1 MHDVE
6 VFAEGL
12 EFPEGPAFD
21 RDGNLYVVELAGER
35 VSRITPDGVR
45 STLCETGGVP
55 NGSTIGPD
63 GALWVTNNGGPD
75 DPGWVERIDLATG
88 TTEHVIE
95 DPSFGGCNDLVFD
108 AEGNLYFTDPHG
120 SLRRN
125 RLPGHVY
132 CYSGGGELSRV
143 ATDYA
148 FPNGIGISDD
158 GRTLLVAETVSGI
171 VWAHEIKSPGRLGE
185 RREYAHLPEGHLPDG
200 FAFDAAG
207 NLLVCGHFGGAIS
220 VFDAAGKRI
229 DSIGPLDERVT
240 NVAFGGP
247 DFSTLYITESHFK
260 RVSTFAWHTPGMKLF
275 PDR

>member
-1 MHDVE
+1 MPDVE
-6 VFAEGL
+6 VFAEDL

-35 VSRITPDGVR
+35 VSRITLDGVV

-63 GALWVTNNGGPD
+63 GALWVTNNGGPEH
-75 DPGWVERIDLATG
+75 PGWVERIDLEAG
-88 TTEHVIE
+88 TTERIIE

-120 SLRRN
+120 SLRRD
-125 RLPGHVY
+125 RQPGHVY
-132 CYSGGGELSRV
+132 FYSSDGELSRI

-158 GRTLLVAETVSGI
+158 GGTLLVAETVSGI
-171 VWAHEIKSPGRLGE
+171 VWAHEITSPGTIGE
-185 RREYAHLPEGHLPDG
+185 RHKYAQLPAGHLPDG

-220 VFDAAGKRI
+220 VFGSAGNQI

-240 NVAFGGP
+240 NLVFGGP
-247 DFSTLYITESHFK
+247 DFSTLYITESHFR
-260 RVSTFAWHTPGMKLF
+260 RVSTVRWHTPGMKLF

>member
-1 MHDVE
+1 MPDVE
-6 VFAEGL
+6 VFAEDL

-35 VSRITPDGVR
+35 VSRITPDGVV

-55 NGSTIGPD
+55 NGATIGPD
-63 GALWVTNNGGPD
+63 GALWVTNNGGPEH
-75 DPGWVERIDLATG
+75 PGWVERIDLEAG
-88 TTEHVIE
+88 TTERIIE

-120 SLRRN
+120 SLRRD
-125 RLPGHVY
+125 RQPGHVY
-132 CYSGGGELSRV
+132 FFSSDRELSRI

-158 GRTLLVAETVSGI
+158 GGTLLVAETVSGI
-171 VWAHEIKSPGRLGE
+171 VWAHEIRSPGKIGE
-185 RREYAHLPEGHLPDG
+185 RRKHAQLPEGHLPDG

-207 NLLVCGHFGGAIS
+207 NLLVCGHFGGAVT

-229 DSIGPLDERVT
+229 DSIEPLDARLT
-240 NVAFGGP
+240 NLAFGGP
-247 DFSTLYITESHFK
+247 DFSTLYICESGLN
-260 RVSTFAWHTPGMKLF
+260 RVSTVPWHTPGMKLF